1 MIRQSDMRI
10 YDISQEIFSG
20 TIFKGDPVPA
30 AIPLYRI
37 KDGHTYN
44 LSSVSMCL
52 HSATHIDAPSHY
64 IEDGPT
70 VDQIS
75 LERCVGPCM
84 VLTANGPID
93 EGLISPLLG
102 RGAKRL
108 LFKGKGWLTM
118 KAAMALSQ
126 SEIVLVGTEGQT
138 VGHGVNIDQ
147 VHRVLLENNI
157 VILEGLVLKD
167 VPEGNY
173 YLVSLPLKFGGME
186 GSPCRAVL
194 LDYLPPVD

>member
-1 MIRQSDMRI
+1 
-10 YDISQEIFSG
+10 
-20 TIFKGDPVPA
+20 
-30 AIPLYRI
+30 
-37 KDGHTYN
+37 
-44 LSSVSMCL
+44 
-52 HSATHIDAPSHY
+52 
-64 IEDGPT
+64 
-70 VDQIS
+70 
-75 LERCVGPCM
+75 M